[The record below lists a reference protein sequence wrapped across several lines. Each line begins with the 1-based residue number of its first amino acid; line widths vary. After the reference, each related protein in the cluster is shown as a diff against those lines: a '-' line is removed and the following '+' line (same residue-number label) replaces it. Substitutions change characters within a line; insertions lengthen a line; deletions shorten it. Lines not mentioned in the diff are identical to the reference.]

1 MNMAKP
7 LVFVVEDDPSLG
19 TLFSDVMQDMGLD
32 TQLIR
37 DGRLANQQLDTAVP
51 DMVLLDLHL
60 PHVSGLEI
68 LNRIRSDSR
77 LEKTRVAMITAD
89 AVRVK
94 EAQGKADLILIKPIG
109 YFDLRDM
116 VAKLLPEHALPR

>member
-1 MNMAKP
+1 MPKP

-19 TLFSDVMQDMGLD
+19 TLFADVMQDMGLD
-32 TQLIR
+32 TKLIK
-37 DGRLANQQLDTAVP
+37 DGRLAVEQLALAVP

-68 LNRIRSDSR
+68 LNQIRGDTR

-89 AVRVK
+89 AIRVR
-94 EAQGKADLILIKPIG
+94 EAKGKADLILIKPIG

-116 VAKLLPEHALPR
+116 VTKLLPQHALP

>member
-1 MNMAKP
+1 MPKP

-19 TLFSDVMQDMGLD
+19 TLFADVMQSMGLD
-32 TQLIR
+32 TKLIR
-37 DGRLANQQLDTAVP
+37 DGRLANEQLDGAVP

-68 LNRIRSDSR
+68 LDRIRTDIR
-77 LEKTRVAMITAD
+77 LAKTRVAMITAD
-89 AVRVK
+89 AIRVR
-94 EAQGKADLILIKPIG
+94 EAKGKADLILIKPIG

-116 VAKLLPEHALPR
+116 VTKLLPEHALP

>member
-1 MNMAKP
+1 MAKP

-19 TLFSDVMQDMGLD
+19 TLFSDVMRDMGLD
-32 TQLIR
+32 AQLIQ
-37 DGRLANQQLDTAVP
+37 DGRLANDQLDTAVP

-68 LNRIRSDSR
+68 LNRIRGDVR

-89 AVRVK
+89 AVRVR

-116 VAKLLPEHALPR
+116 VTKLLPLHVLPK